1 MKVNKE
7 NGKKVTCNFN
17 VASGAAPLQKKSFK
31 NLTFFRRKT
40 FIPKCSKKSL
50 ALSFAAQI
58 RQNPFLHHHL
68 HSIHITLLAC
78 LSVCPSVSRVER
90 VQISSLL
97 LSISTKT
104 FWLASEYRGRQSF
117 SFAKWATPGLFLF
130 IFVLLDLTKQIKLL
144 FTQHKQSS
152 WIQTC
157 SQPYSDTSP

>member
-7 NGKKVTCNFN
+7 NGKKVSCNFN
-17 VASGAAPLQKKSFK
+17 VASGRRPPPKNSLKK
-31 NLTFFRRKT
+31 LTFFRRKT

-157 SQPYSDTSP
+157 SQPNSDTSP